1 MTAVTALSLSAR
13 PRRIDPIAAA
23 WGGLVGGIGLVIAGP
38 RELAIRIVIVLI
50 AGVLSGFLTGMR
62 AIRHRV
68 ANAAAAWIV
77 ANLFYFAFVVAASF
91 VHWITGRQHAPSF
104 FPGGIGRWLAITLI
118 SLVATLIGGVIANS
132 LLRPASR
139 RSNYS

>member
-23 WGGLVGGIGLVIAGP
+23 WGGLVGGIGLVVAGP
-38 RELAIRIVIVLI
+38 RELGIRIVIVVV
-50 AGVLSGFLTGMR
+50 AGVLSGFLTGVR
-62 AIRHRV
+62 AIRHRI
-68 ANAAAAWIV
+68 ANAFAAWIV
-77 ANLFYFAFVVAASF
+77 ANVFYFAFVIAASM
-91 VHWITGRQHAPSF
+91 VHWITGRQHAPAF
-104 FPGGIGRWLAITLI
+104 LPGGFGRWLVITLI
-118 SLVATLIGGVIANS
+118 SLAATLIGGAIANT

>member
-1 MTAVTALSLSAR
+1 MTAVTALNLSAR

-38 RELAIRIVIVLI
+38 RELAIRILIVVA
-50 AGVLSGFLTGMR
+50 AGVLSGFLTGVR

-68 ANAAAAWIV
+68 ANAFAAWV
-77 ANLFYFAFVVAASF
+77 LANLFYCAFVIAAGI
-91 VHWITGRQHAPSF
+91 VHWITGRKHTPAF
-104 FPGGIGRWLAITLI
+104 IPGGIGRWLVITLI
-118 SLVATLIGGVIANS
+118 SLAATLIGGAVANS